1 MILAFSMS
9 CVLALQ
15 PLTAY
20 GYEEGA
26 VADSDTIPV
35 FRIDEDDLINNSGVA
50 VPWNSDLSLDEL
62 RLVKIANE
70 LNSYVAG
77 YGGPVG
83 SEDVEKFLSNKGYDS
98 PVTIINSNEDEDEDE
113 DEDFNN
119 VLAFAGGGI
128 VAMGV
133 PLLTAVPGGQVVL
146 VVIATVAGLIM
157 FVVGAANLGDEMI
170 NFISDS
176 DIFKRLLDNTKSEL
190 KRVQILLTNSVNWD
204 FFLLTLF

>member
-70 LNSYVAG
+70 LNSYVADH
-77 YGGPVG
+77 GGPVG
-83 SEDVEKFLSNKGYDS
+83 PEDVEKFLSDKGYDS
-98 PVTIINSNEDEDEDE
+98 PVTIINSNDDE

-119 VLAFAGGGI
+119 VLAFAGSSM

-133 PLLTAVPGGQVVL
+133 SMIAVLGGQVV
-146 VVIATVAGLIM
+146 VVIVAGLIM

-170 NFISDS
+170 DFISDS
-176 DIFKRLLDNTKSEL
+176 DIFKRLLDDTKSEL